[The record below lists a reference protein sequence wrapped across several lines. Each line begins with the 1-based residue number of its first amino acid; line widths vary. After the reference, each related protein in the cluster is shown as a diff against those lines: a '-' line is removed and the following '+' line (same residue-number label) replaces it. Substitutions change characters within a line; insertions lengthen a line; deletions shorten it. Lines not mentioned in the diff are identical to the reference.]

1 MMIPNPT
8 RLTKIVRKM
17 MRRGRVTS
25 LNILYNQPLMRR
37 MTPWRAAERGL
48 RTVAF
53 LLVAAATVGGQQ
65 RAQEPTRVAN
75 LHADTMRPEI
85 LGTHGIVAAGRHYS
99 VSAGVR
105 ILQQGGNAIDA
116 GVATVLAASVV

>member
-1 MMIPNPT
+1 MAKGGFRIAT
-8 RLTKIVRKM
+8 AV
-17 MRRGRVTS
+17 
-25 LNILYNQPLMRR
+25 
-37 MTPWRAAERGL
+37 
-48 RTVAF
+48 VAGA
-53 LLVAAATVGGQQ
+53 VAVGAQQ

-105 ILQQGGNAIDA
+105 ILQQGGNAVDA
-116 GVATVLAASVV
+116 GVASVLALGYALATGVGRRASAYARTDPFVA